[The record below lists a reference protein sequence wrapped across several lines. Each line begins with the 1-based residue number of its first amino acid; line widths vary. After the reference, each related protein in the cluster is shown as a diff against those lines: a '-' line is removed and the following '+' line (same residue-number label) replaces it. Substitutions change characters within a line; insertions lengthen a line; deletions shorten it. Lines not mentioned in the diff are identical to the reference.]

1 MKEIK
6 IKNTLTKQKEVFKPI
21 KEGQVLFYHCGP
33 TVYWTQHIGN
43 LRGMTCGDLIVRS
56 LRYLGY
62 DVVHV
67 RNYTDVG
74 HLTSDEDEGED
85 KMEKSARKE
94 KKDPLEIAGI
104 YIKKF
109 EQDAGA
115 LNLKEPTY
123 KPRATEH
130 IKEMQE
136 MTQAL
141 LDKSYAYTTEL
152 AVYFDVSK
160 FDRYGELTG
169 QKLED
174 KKSGAGTGEVIDPEK
189 RNLQDFALWFFKAGT
204 HKNALQTWES
214 PFQSASVENGEGF
227 PGWHIE
233 CSAMSK
239 KYLGNTLDIHMGGVE
254 HISIHHT
261 NEIAQSEVA
270 NDAKFV
276 NYWLHNEHLMVND
289 GKMAKSEGTGVT
301 LDDVIKKVKNPMVL
315 RYFFLQAHYRSKQNF
330 TEEAILNAKNE
341 FKSFQNKVK
350 EVSININKKE
360 EGKIDSSFRDKFSQ
374 ALADDFNI
382 PEALAVTMAM
392 LKSEIPAKD
401 KLATLRDFDQVLGLD
416 IEKSVVIMEKI
427 NIKEGVEIEVE
438 QGMPKEIQQLVKQRE
453 EYRQQKDFRQADSLR
468 EEIENKGYN
477 IKDSKEGTR
486 IFTQ

>member
-1 MKEIK
+1 MKEIR
-6 IKNTLTKQKEVFKPI
+6 IKNTLTKEKEVFKPQ

-56 LRYLGY
+56 FRYSGY
-62 DVVHV
+62 DVIHV

-94 KKDPLEIAGI
+94 KKSPLEIADI

-109 EQDAGA
+109 EQDVGA
-115 LNLKEPTY
+115 LNLEEPTY

-136 MTQAL
+136 ITRIL
-141 LDKSYAYTTEL
+141 LDKGYAYTTDL

-160 FDRYGELTG
+160 FSRYGELSG
-169 QKLED
+169 QSLED
-174 KKSGAGTGEVIDPEK
+174 KKSGAGAGEVTDSAK
-189 RNLQDFALWFFKAGT
+189 RNPQDFALWFFKAGA

-214 PFQSASVENGEGF
+214 PFKSNLVNNGEGF

-239 KYLGNTLDIHMGGVE
+239 KYLGNTLDVHMGGVE
-254 HISIHHT
+254 HIPIHHT
-261 NEIAQSEVA
+261 NEIAQSEAA
-270 NDAKFV
+270 NEAKFV

-289 GKMAKSEGTGVT
+289 SKMAKSEGTGVT
-301 LDDVIKKVKNPMVL
+301 LDDVLEKVENPIVL
-315 RYFFLQAHYRSKQNF
+315 RYFFLQAHYRSRQNF

-341 FKSFQNKVK
+341 FKSFQNRVK
-350 EVSININKKE
+350 EISINIDKKE
-360 EGKIDSSFRDKFSQ
+360 KGKVISSFQDKFSQ

-382 PEALAVTMAM
+382 PEALAAAIEM
-392 LKSEIPAKD
+392 LKSEFPPED
-401 KLATLRDFDQVLGLD
+401 KMATLRDFDQVLGL
-416 IEKSVVIMEKI
+416 
-427 NIKEGVEIEVE
+427 GVEKYAIAIERVDTKAGIEIEAE
-438 QGMPKEIQQLVKQRE
+438 QGTPEEIQQLAGQRE
-453 EYRQQKDFRQADSLR
+453 ECRRRKDFEQADALR
-468 EEIENKGYN
+468 EQIESKGYN
-477 IKDSKEGTR
+477 IKDGKEGPK
-486 IFTQ
+486 IFKL